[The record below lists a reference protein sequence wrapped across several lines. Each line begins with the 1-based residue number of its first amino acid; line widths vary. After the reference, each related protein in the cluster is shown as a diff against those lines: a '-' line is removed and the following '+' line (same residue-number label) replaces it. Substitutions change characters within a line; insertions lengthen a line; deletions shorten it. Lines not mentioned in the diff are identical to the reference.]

1 MMTLIR
7 VTSHCDSCLWAT
19 LSLSL
24 LYKTII
30 FEFDILFTYRHR
42 AWLIWLV
49 TVLQVLPLYIILIV
63 FPTIYRI
70 ITACIWLIT
79 QSSLYISLFSS
90 GVNVD
95 GLQLVR
101 PECNFNKKYFLK
113 VHDRRPSSSLQSRV
127 LSEMYFQFLP
137 NVWWTL
143 LTLTI
148 SHVQ

>member
-101 PECNFNKKYFLK
+101 PECNFNRKYFLK
-113 VHDRRPSSSLQSRV
+113 VQHSSRHSSRW
-127 LSEMYFQFLP
+127 SCQKC
-137 NVWWTL
+137 
-143 LTLTI
+143 I
-148 SHVQ
+148 SNFCRTFDGRCWH

>member
-7 VTSHCDSCLWAT
+7 VTSHCDSCLPAT

-24 LYKTII
+24 KNDHVLVWYLPYSPSQTSGPT
-30 FEFDILFTYRHR
+30 DLTGYC
-42 AWLIWLV
+42 V
-49 TVLQVLPLYIILIV
+49 TVFLCCKLPLYIILIV

-101 PECNFNKKYFLK
+101 PECNFNRKYFLK
-113 VHDRRPSSSLQSRV
+113 VQHSSRHSSRW
-127 LSEMYFQFLP
+127 SCQKC
-137 NVWWTL
+137 
-143 LTLTI
+143 I
-148 SHVQ
+148 SNFCRTFDGRCWH